1 MPLISKIPGQL
12 SLQDWNEITFS
23 CCQLFTAPPD
33 ICKGLSLYFTE
44 LITLSTVNVQST
56 QAHSA
61 LSPPPHALGA
71 AMKDSIKKITV
82 LQSSVDSKQALLI
95 VYNQ

>member
-1 MPLISKIPGQL
+1 MISKIPGQL
-12 SLQDWNEITFS
+12 SSQDWNEITFS

-33 ICKGLSLYFTE
+33 IGKGFSLYLTE
-44 LITLSTVNVQST
+44 LTTLSTVNVQST

-71 AMKDSIKKITV
+71 AMKDSV
-82 LQSSVDSKQALLI
+82 Q
-95 VYNQ
+95 